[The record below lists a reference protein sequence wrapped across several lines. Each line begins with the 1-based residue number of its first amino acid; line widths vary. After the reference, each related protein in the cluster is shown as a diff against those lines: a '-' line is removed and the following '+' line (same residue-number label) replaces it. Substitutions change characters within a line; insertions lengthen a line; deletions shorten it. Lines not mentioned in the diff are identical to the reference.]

1 MTEKN
6 RALTY
11 NEPRHALFQFFYSII
26 ITWTARTLHAALM
39 RHIRDLLFLKL
50 FKIKRQQSN
59 DGYLLFIKNFYL
71 PHLALFQQHL
81 VNVNTTI
88 AKGLGPHQQ

>member
-26 ITWTARTLHAALM
+26 ITLNTRTLHAALM
-39 RHIRDLLFLKL
+39 NHIRAFFRKISQN
-50 FKIKRQQSN
+50 KIKRQQSI
-59 DGYLLFIKNFYL
+59 DCYLFILNFFYQ
-71 PHLALFQQHL
+71 F
-81 VNVNTTI
+81 NVQI
-88 AKGLGPHQQ
+88 I